1 MQNKLKQAMIFA
13 AGRGSRLSPITN
25 TIPKALLPIDGVPL
39 LEQLILK
46 LQKEGIERIVVNV
59 HHFASQIIDFLKAK
73 NNFSIDILI
82 SDETDKLLDTG
93 GGLVKAKQ
101 LFYQNE
107 PILLYNVDILSSIDI
122 DAMYKFHC
130 LKSPI
135 VTLAV
140 RDRKTSRY
148 LEFDTNLNLIG
159 RFESNLNIENGDEIL
174 LNNHKAL
181 AFSGIH
187 IINPGIFDL
196 INETGV
202 FSIVDLYI
210 RICKEF
216 QITGYLHNA
225 DNWMDCGTYDKIKS
239 LLKPIHL

>member
-13 AGRGSRLSPITN
+13 AGIGSRLSPITN
-25 TIPKALLPIDGVPL
+25 TIPKALLPINGVPL

-46 LQKEGIERIVVNV
+46 LQKEGIERIVINV
-59 HHFASQIIDFLKAK
+59 HHFAQQIIDFLNAK
-73 NNFSIDILI
+73 NNFSLDILI
-82 SDETDKLLDTG
+82 SDETNKLWDTG
-93 GGLVKAKQ
+93 GGLIKAKQ

-107 PILLYNVDILSSIDI
+107 PILLYNVDILSSINI

-130 LKSPI
+130 KMSPI
-135 VTLAV
+135 ATLAV
-140 RDRKTSRY
+140 RDRHTSRY
-148 LEFDTNLNLIG
+148 LEFDANLNLIG
-159 RFESNLNIENGDEIL
+159 RFKSNQTFGVGEALLHKNPNI
-174 LNNHKAL
+174 L

-187 IINPGIFDL
+187 ILNPDIFDL
-196 INETGV
+196 INETGA

-225 DNWMDCGTYDKIKS
+225 DSWMDCGNYDKIKS
-239 LLKPIHL
+239 ML